1 MSSHHPTYTMAAL
14 LSAGGIAGYLRT
26 KSVPSLVAGV
36 TLGAG
41 FGVAGF
47 MLQSGH
53 MTEGHG
59 VALFA
64 STITMSAMGVR
75 AIKSRKPLPIAIS
88 SLGAVSAAY
97 HAQKFTEWIGQE

>member
-14 LSAGGIAGYLRT
+14 LGVGGAMGYIRT

-41 FGVAGF
+41 FGLAGY
-47 MLQSGH
+47 MLQSGS
-53 MTEGHG
+53 MTQGHG
-59 VALFA
+59 TALFF

-75 AIKSRKPLPIAIS
+75 AMRTRKTLPVAIS
-88 SLGAVSAAY
+88 AIGALSSAY
-97 HAQKFTEWIGQE
+97 HAQRFTQWIGQE